1 MLKMKFANRVEMLG
15 EEAAFEVLALAQAM
29 ERKGADVVHF
39 EIGEPDFDTP
49 EHIKQAAID
58 ALKKGLTHYT
68 PTPGLPE
75 LREAIAERI
84 REDYGVDVKPEE
96 VLVMPGAKPGI
107 FYSLLAIV
115 EEGDEVILPNPGFP
129 AYENAVKLAGGKPVY
144 VPLREEKEF
153 RITYDDIVE
162 KLSERTKAIIINSP
176 HNPCGSMLTPS
187 DIRDIAELAKKKGF
201 YVLSDEVYS
210 KLVYEGEFRSLL
222 NELDLE
228 DGAIVID
235 GFSKTYAMTGWRLGY
250 CIANKDLIRRMSKLQ
265 NNSVSCVPA
274 FVQVAGIAALRG
286 PQECVKEM
294 VRQYKERRDVIVNE
308 INRVEGFSCQR
319 PKGAFYAFVNVKKYR
334 IKSYDLMKFLLEN
347 AKVAVL
353 HGSAMGSYGEG
364 YLRFSYATSID
375 KIREGFA
382 RIRESLKKLG

>member
-1 MLKMKFANRVEMLG
+1 MKFANRVEMLG

>member
-1 MLKMKFANRVEMLG
+1 MKFTRRVEALG

-29 ERKGADVVHF
+29 ERAGANIVHL

-49 EHIKQAAID
+49 EHIKEAAID

-68 PTPGLPE
+68 PTPGLLE
-75 LREAIAERI
+75 LREAIAERM
-84 REDYGVDVKPEE
+84 RGDYGVDVKPEE
-96 VLVMPGAKPGI
+96 VLVTPGAKPGI

-153 RITYDDIVE
+153 RVTYDDIAE
-162 KLSERTKAIIINSP
+162 RLSDKTKAIIINSP

-187 DIRDIAELAKKKGF
+187 DIKDIAELAKKRGL

-222 NELDLE
+222 NELSLE
-228 DGAIVID
+228 EGAIVID

-250 CIANKDLIRRMSKLQ
+250 CIASRDLIKRMSKLQ

-274 FVQVAGIAALRG
+274 FVQMAGIAALKG
-286 PQECVKEM
+286 PQDCVKEM
-294 VRQYKERRDVIVNE
+294 ARQYKERRDVIVNE
-308 INRVEGFSCQR
+308 INSVEGFNCQR
-319 PKGAFYAFVNVKKYR
+319 PKGAFYAFANVKRYGM
-334 IKSYDLMKFLLEN
+334 KSYDLMKFLLEK

-364 YLRFSYATSID
+364 YLRFSYATSVD

-382 RIRESLKKLG
+382 RIREALKRLS

>member
-1 MLKMKFANRVEMLG
+1 
-15 EEAAFEVLALAQAM
+15 
-29 ERKGADVVHF
+29 
-39 EIGEPDFDTP
+39 
-49 EHIKQAAID
+49 
-58 ALKKGLTHYT
+58 
-68 PTPGLPE
+68 
-75 LREAIAERI
+75 IAERI

>member
-1 MLKMKFANRVEMLG
+1 MKFTRRVEALG

-29 ERKGADVVHF
+29 ERAGANIVHL

-49 EHIKQAAID
+49 EHIKEAAID

-68 PTPGLPE
+68 PTPGLLE
-75 LREAIAERI
+75 LREAIAERM
-84 REDYGVDVKPEE
+84 RGDYGVDVKPEE
-96 VLVMPGAKPGI
+96 VLVTPGAKPGI

-153 RITYDDIVE
+153 RVTYDDIAE
-162 KLSERTKAIIINSP
+162 RLSDKTKAIIINSP

-187 DIRDIAELAKKKGF
+187 DIKDIAELAKKRGL

-222 NELDLE
+222 NELSLE
-228 DGAIVID
+228 EGAIVID

-250 CIANKDLIRRMSKLQ
+250 CIASRDLIKRMSKLQ

-274 FVQVAGIAALRG
+274 FVQIAGIAALKG
-286 PQECVKEM
+286 PQDCVKEM
-294 VRQYKERRDVIVNE
+294 ARQYKERRDVIVNE
-308 INRVEGFSCQR
+308 INSVEGFNCQR
-319 PKGAFYAFVNVKKYR
+319 PKGAFYAFANVKRYGM
-334 IKSYDLMKFLLEN
+334 KSYDLMKFLLEK

-364 YLRFSYATSID
+364 YLRFSYATSVD

-382 RIRESLKKLG
+382 RIREALKRLS